1 MLGCRQVGFDL
12 FRRQDP
18 HFVLR
23 DFGRNAVICRV
34 SEDQAL
40 FDRAVEGVVQ
50 HRVYAA
56 NCRVAQP
63 RLVAFLRFA
72 EPPVF
77 LQFFVEPLQVAS
89 GQIFQRNIPDA
100 QHDVQF
106 NPTPVIL
113 GSRKPQM
120 RLCV

>member
-1 MLGCRQVGFDL
+1 M
-12 FRRQDP
+12 
-18 HFVLR
+18 LR
-23 DFGRNAVICRV
+23 DFRRDAVVCWI
-34 SEDQAL
+34 SENQA
-40 FDRAVEGVVQ
+40 FFYCPVEGVVQ